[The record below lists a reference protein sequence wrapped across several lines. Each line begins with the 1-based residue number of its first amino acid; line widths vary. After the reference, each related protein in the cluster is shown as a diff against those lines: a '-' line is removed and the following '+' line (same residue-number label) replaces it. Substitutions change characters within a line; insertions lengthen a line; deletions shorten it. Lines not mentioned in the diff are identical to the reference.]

1 MALRETLDTIR
12 SVPAPRDE
20 ENTKFQIITPILGD
34 LGWNP
39 ARQEILY
46 EYRVGGKIKGKVDI
60 ALMGPKRCVAL
71 IEAKAPEEK
80 LADHVEQVL
89 GYAFYEG
96 VDVCVLTNGLEWWLY
111 LPREDG
117 PPEERLFTTLL
128 IKHDPT
134 EQLTYDLKTFLG
146 KDNLVRGQAKKRAKR
161 VLEARHQAAFLESEL
176 PVLWK
181 SMLNMPDDEL
191 VELLTQRTYDNLN
204 LRPERNQV
212 VAVLRGLPVPSVVSP
227 NRSVTVSSSPK
238 SRTSRERTKP
248 AIKPKQSSTTRAR
261 SEKPTGIQLWN
272 EYYPVKYWIDILVQV
287 AEALYRQH
295 GLDFESKLTHAKFG
309 KAGVSRN
316 RADFDSPK
324 EIGSTGIFLYSK
336 LQSKQIRPRAE
347 RFLEIMGHPSSD
359 LELMYD

>member
-20 ENTKFQIITPILGD
+20 ENAKFQIITPILGD

-134 EQLTYDLKTFLG
+134 EQLTYDLETFLG
-146 KDNLVRGQAKKRAKR
+146 KDNLVRGRAKKRAKR

-227 NRSVTVSSSPK
+227 KRSATISIPPE
-238 SRTSRERTKP
+238 SRTLKARTESK
-248 AIKPKQSSTTRAR
+248 R
-261 SEKPTGIQLWN
+261 SPSKKPTGIMLWN
-272 EYYPVKYWIDILVQV
+272 KYYAVKIWKDILMHV
-287 AEALYRQH
+287 ADALHTKYGPQFIDRLLAYRTSH
-295 GLDFESKLTHAKFG
+295 GNPYASHRPSDLKEGKRILSTDIYLETKFNAKNIQKTAHLLLEFFG
-309 KAGVSRN
+309 HS
-316 RADFDSPK
+316 
-324 EIGSTGIFLYSK
+324 
-336 LQSKQIRPRAE
+336 
-347 RFLEIMGHPSSD
+347 SSD
-359 LELMYD
+359 LKLLYD